1 VHGERLSPAAVL
13 ELQHGAGNASVSR
26 HLATRPHAPDPPPA
40 APHPRLPEEPAH
52 VAQAL
57 ARTASERIARGGER
71 CACGGMIGADGLCD
85 RCRARAQAGVLA
97 RQPAETELPATE
109 AAPSALPDSAAALA
123 LIQDFSSYSVD
134 DRLGAIAL
142 IHEEFWVGPID
153 EQTLLRIWSSFDDL
167 SAVASANIALF
178 RESADR
184 GAPLLNLPQVA
195 ALRDRFRD
203 DVIGLARQHMVDNRA
218 YITSQL
224 ERLGL
229 DADGPD
235 AEPGRREDE
244 LAAIQRD
251 AENVSRAQEYQRA
264 MRTLL
269 VGYEYRDDHPG
280 IGPSLNPVPAFFDP
294 EHAPL
299 MGPNGDE
306 QPALASWEATKL
318 NYDRMT
324 ALVAGVANANPAIF
338 ATLRD
343 GTTANLASEDPNQAL
358 MTVHTALSK
367 VLADIDATGPK
378 VGGVLDYRDLK
389 PIHEQLFGGARAVSG
404 ENWSTGLA
412 QWVGEDVVR
421 DHEAT
426 EFWITLGLSSLGAAA
441 FIVATLATAGSAT
454 FFIAAGVGAGI
465 GAGMAAHSWEQY
477 LTLAQAARTNVRD
490 DLGLLGAGQASAAL
504 VTAVLDTAFVFL
516 DVFGAA
522 ARLARVGGQAGKVLT
537 KEAAEQAERQ
547 VAELAER
554 EAAQQTEREA
564 AEQAAERVGSAAGR
578 EGLEEGA
585 EGVLHEAPVKV
596 GEARHTLKI
605 MQIGE
610 RIRVWLCT
618 DCATLIDRVTEAI
631 NALPAGPEH
640 EALRV
645 ELREIEAA
653 AQRFEAQFL
662 GQSRPQ
668 IGLSRLNRE
677 TDALASRLSD
687 LSRLHPD
694 IEALIF
700 FRTFMADAEG
710 AAQILGA
717 TLARRLEQELG
728 REGLVGL
735 MRDIGPKAVLNLSD
749 LPGPEIA
756 AMLRNLQVTL
766 ADDAKVVVRWIGE
779 TQTGAQARRLLADVP
794 ATALQKVVMVH
805 ARNRIEAAALRG
817 IVDRLGSG
825 TIPQLEQMLGQAFHG
840 GRLKELAELDMFV
853 LDPALQAFVDAGSGK
868 VARSLGALGNRTVA
882 DIEVELVNAAMQGP
896 RVERGM
902 RIWTHADG
910 SVVRIK
916 VGAEALRGPTTT
928 PHMVREIADQGHA
941 YGVRDIIAK
950 VTEDGT
956 PVAAGTNF
964 ARQALSDWLRGAIG
978 RVATDPE
985 LEILMGI
992 WGRAGHVPVIP

>member
-1 VHGERLSPAAVL
+1 
-13 ELQHGAGNASVSR
+13 
-26 HLATRPHAPDPPPA
+26 
-40 APHPRLPEEPAH
+40 
-52 VAQAL
+52 
-57 ARTASERIARGGER
+57 
-71 CACGGMIGADGLCD
+71 
-85 RCRARAQAGVLA
+85 
-97 RQPAETELPATE
+97 
-109 AAPSALPDSAAALA
+109 
-123 LIQDFSSYSVD
+123 
-134 DRLGAIAL
+134 
-142 IHEEFWVGPID
+142 
-153 EQTLLRIWSSFDDL
+153 
-167 SAVASANIALF
+167 
-178 RESADR
+178 
-184 GAPLLNLPQVA
+184 
-195 ALRDRFRD
+195 
-203 DVIGLARQHMVDNRA
+203 
-218 YITSQL
+218 
-224 ERLGL
+224 
-229 DADGPD
+229 
-235 AEPGRREDE
+235 
-244 LAAIQRD
+244 
-251 AENVSRAQEYQRA
+251 
-264 MRTLL
+264 
-269 VGYEYRDDHPG
+269 
-280 IGPSLNPVPAFFDP
+280 
-294 EHAPL
+294 
-299 MGPNGDE
+299 
-306 QPALASWEATKL
+306 
-318 NYDRMT
+318 
-324 ALVAGVANANPAIF
+324 
-338 ATLRD
+338 
-343 GTTANLASEDPNQAL
+343 
-358 MTVHTALSK
+358 
-367 VLADIDATGPK
+367 
-378 VGGVLDYRDLK
+378 
-389 PIHEQLFGGARAVSG
+389 
-404 ENWSTGLA
+404 
-412 QWVGEDVVR
+412 
-421 DHEAT
+421 
-426 EFWITLGLSSLGAAA
+426 
-441 FIVATLATAGSAT
+441 
-454 FFIAAGVGAGI
+454 
-465 GAGMAAHSWEQY
+465 
-477 LTLAQAARTNVRD
+477 
-490 DLGLLGAGQASAAL
+490 
-504 VTAVLDTAFVFL
+504 
-516 DVFGAA
+516 
-522 ARLARVGGQAGKVLT
+522 
-537 KEAAEQAERQ
+537 
-547 VAELAER
+547 
-554 EAAQQTEREA
+554 
-564 AEQAAERVGSAAGR
+564 
-578 EGLEEGA
+578 
-585 EGVLHEAPVKV
+585 
-596 GEARHTLKI
+596 

-941 YGVRDIIAK
+941 YGVR
-950 VTEDGT
+950 ESL
-956 PVAAGTNF
+956 P
-964 ARQALSDWLRGAIG
+964 R
-978 RVATDPE
+978 
-985 LEILMGI
+985 
-992 WGRAGHVPVIP
+992 